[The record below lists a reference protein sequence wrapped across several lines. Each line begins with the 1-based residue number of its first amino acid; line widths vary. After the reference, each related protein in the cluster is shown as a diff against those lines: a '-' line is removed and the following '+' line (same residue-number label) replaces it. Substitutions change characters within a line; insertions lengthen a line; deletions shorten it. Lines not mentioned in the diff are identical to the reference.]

1 MPLIMGIINVT
12 PDSFSD
18 AGNYLQLD
26 AALEHARSMI
36 HAGADILDIGGESSR
51 PFANPVTVQEE
62 LARVIPLIKHIRSES
77 DICISVDTTK
87 SDVMRA
93 AVHVGA
99 GLIND
104 ITALTNKESLLAAR
118 ELQVP
123 VCLMHM
129 QGTPHSMQVRPEYP
143 RGVINEINDFF
154 SNRIEQC
161 LATGLPREHL
171 ILDPGFGFGK
181 SVIHNLQ
188 IIKYFE
194 QFKCHRL
201 PVMLGVS
208 RKNTL
213 GVVLNKAVNERLIA
227 GIALTTIAALHGAAI
242 IRTHD
247 VEETKQAV
255 LMTQAVM
262 QAAYE
267 EPNEE
272 GIK

>member
-18 AGNYLQLD
+18 AGNHLQLD
-26 AALEHARSMI
+26 AARDQARSMI
-36 HAGADILDIGGESSR
+36 DAGADLLDIGGESSR
-51 PFANPVTVQEE
+51 PFAEPVTVQEE

-77 DICISVDTTK
+77 DICISIDTTK

-93 AVHVGA
+93 AVHAGA

-104 ITALTNKESLLAAR
+104 ITALNNKESLLAAR

-129 QGTPHSMQVRPEYP
+129 QGTPNSMQVHPEYP
-143 RGVINEINDFF
+143 RGVIREINDFF
-154 SNRIEQC
+154 SKRIEQC
-161 LATGLPREHL
+161 LATGLSREHL

-181 SVIHNLQ
+181 SVNHNLQ

-194 QFKCHRL
+194 QFKCHHL

-213 GVVLNKAVNERLIA
+213 GVVLNKAVNERLMA
-227 GIALTTIAALHGAAI
+227 GIALTTMAALHGAAI

-267 EPNEE
+267 EPGEE
-272 GIK
+272 CIK